1 MKKKI
6 IEAFKEPVK
15 SQKNVINILTGGV
28 LTLIPVVN
36 LVPLGYLGTKLKK
49 NIEQDKSAVK
59 WDENIKNLFIRG
71 FFLFVICISYVII
84 PVLLMC
90 LGGQFMLNLSG
101 GRIFSLFYFRGQI
114 LNLIGALSLLIA
126 LYFLPFAI
134 CLYFEENDIKK
145 GFNLDKI
152 MEKIFKVPK
161 EYTIV
166 YVVII
171 GLLAASTIAM
181 FLFMNWLAGF
191 LLSGFVF
198 FYDGLVIT
206 NILSK
211 FFPRKAITISL
222 LEVSEE

>member
-15 SQKNVINILTGGV
+15 SQKNIINILTGGV

-49 NIEQDKSAVK
+49 NIEQDRSAVK
-59 WDENIKNLFIRG
+59 WDENIKNLFVRG

-90 LGGQFMLNLSG
+90 LGGQFILNLSG

-134 CLYFEENDIKK
+134 CLYLEESNIRMAFKFDRI
-145 GFNLDKI
+145 LDKI
-152 MEKIFKVPK
+152 LKIPRD
-161 EYTIV
+161 YTIL
-166 YVVII
+166 YVVIVA
-171 GLLAASTIAM
+171 LLAASAIAI
-181 FLFMNWLAGF
+181 FLFMNWLIGF
-191 LLSGFVF
+191 MICGFVL

-206 NILSK
+206 NLLSK
-211 FFPRKAITISL
+211 FFPRKTITISL
-222 LEVSEE
+222 LELPE